1 MLHLSQDPREAER
14 QMRAVIYYLT
24 AFGYIDGEFDP
35 SERQAVREQIGRLVE
50 GRVELA
56 LGGEDPALRAELV
69 GRWTRH
75 FHEAFAE
82 IDEGI
87 KQTLDEPVAEGED
100 RLAFV
105 LSRLKLRC
113 YELFTGFDDDNRAA
127 LLAAVDEVMHA
138 DGVVDPREAAFRDE
152 FAALLA
158 APLELGEHELEPVA
172 AGEVVIGPRLAL
184 EPRQSNHP
192 FFEPS
197 EWHYPRDPDAF
208 AERAAEDLA
217 LIESTLDRLE
227 RERAAGAGALGDAQ
241 DVAQFAGKDPFLDG
255 HVYVLPPAPGKAY
268 ELLVLGDLHGC
279 YSCLKA
285 ALLQADFFGK
295 VRAFRDDPRKNPDV
309 KLVLLGDYID
319 RGKFSY
325 NGVLRTVMQ
334 LYTALPGH
342 VFPLRGNHEYYVE
355 LNGRVYGAVRPSEAL
370 NDLVGIAPNEVFAS
384 FMRLF
389 EALPNMLL
397 FDRTLFVH
405 AGIPRDETLASKWTG
420 LASLNDPE
428 LRFQM
433 LWSDPSSADYV
444 PPDLQRG
451 NARFPF
457 GKKQFKSFLGRL
469 GCTAMVRGHEKVV
482 EGFRCVYDEP
492 GSTLINV
499 FSAGGRHNRDLPEQ
513 SSYRDVTP
521 MALSIKHRD
530 GVSELTP
537 FAIDY
542 ERYNDPAYNAFFRTL
557 APARPPGG
565 PRPARR
571 PPFDRPSVMR
581 PGRGPGEAA

>member
-1 MLHLSQDPREAER
+1 MLQLSHDPREAER
-14 QMRAVIYYLT
+14 QMHAVIYYLT
-24 AFGYIDGEFDP
+24 AFGYVDGEFDP
-35 SERQAVREQIGRLVE
+35 AERQAVRGQIQRLVE

-56 LGGEDPALRAELV
+56 LGGGDVGPLRDELV
-69 GRWTRH
+69 GRWTHH
-75 FHEAFAE
+75 FNEVFGE
-82 IDEGI
+82 VDESI
-87 KQTLDEPVAEGED
+87 RSLLDEPVAEGED
-100 RLAFV
+100 SRAFV
-105 LSRLKLRC
+105 IARLKLRC
-113 YELFTGFDDDNRAA
+113 YELFTGFDEDNRAA
-127 LLAAVDEVMHA
+127 LLSAVDEIMHA
-138 DGVVDPREAAFRDE
+138 DGIVDPREAAFRDE
-152 FAALLA
+152 LAALLA
-158 APLELGEHELEPVA
+158 APIELGEHELVPVA
-172 AGEVVIGPRLAL
+172 AGEVVIGPQLAL
-184 EPRQSNHP
+184 EARQSNHP

-197 EWHYPRDPDAF
+197 EWHYPREPGAF
-208 AERAAEDLA
+208 AASATNDLA
-217 LIESTLDRLE
+217 LIEATLAGLE
-227 RERAAGAGALGDAQ
+227 RERAAGRGRLGAAQ
-241 DVAQFAGKDPFLDG
+241 DVAEFAGTAPFLDG

-268 ELLVLGDLHGC
+268 ELIVLGDLHGC

-285 ALLQADFFGK
+285 ALMQADFFGK
-295 VRAFRDDPRKNPDV
+295 VRAFRDDPRKHPDV

-334 LYTALPGH
+334 LYTSLPGH

-405 AGIPRDETLASKWTG
+405 AGIPRDESLAAKWSG
-420 LASLNDPE
+420 LASLNDPD

-457 GKKQFKSFLGRL
+457 GRKQFKSFLGRL
-469 GCTAMVRGHEKVV
+469 GCTTMVRGHEKVN
-482 EGFRCVYDEP
+482 EGFRCVYDDP
-492 GSTLINV
+492 GATLINV
-499 FSAGGRHNRDLPEQ
+499 FSAGGKHNRDLPET

-521 MALSIKHRD
+521 MALTLKHRD

-537 FAIDY
+537 FVIDY
-542 ERYNDPAYNAFFRTL
+542 ETYNDPAYNAFFR
-557 APARPPGG
+557 
-565 PRPARR
+565 
-571 PPFDRPSVMR
+571 
-581 PGRGPGEAA
+581 